1 MAAPMTRGPGPRKA
15 RFLEGVRGPLL
26 AAVVLTFLVD
36 LALVPPES
44 WLHVI
49 VRLFGFAIAA
59 TLQVGFGMWLGRR
72 SWPKRGRRL
81 ARRLVKRAFRE
92 DVRPL
97 VFLSD
102 RPDFEPHLGRR
113 VLEVLGFAAGAS
125 VVLAAVLPFLGLAS
139 WNVFALAGTL
149 TLFTLWASFILVP
162 YWLFARMGL
171 RQVDPVRWLVQP
183 MSRRYADRLRL
194 SNGALL
200 LVALGASVNL
210 AFRAGASGEVALVDG
225 IQGLV
230 RLVASILLVA
240 ASAAVF
246 YAQRERALVKE
257 FEEEVLAY
265 GVRDAR
271 GMSDGDFLPRLP
283 HPTPPKPPV
292 QELPPLLHEYRPP
305 PP

>member
-1 MAAPMTRGPGPRKA
+1 MAREPAGKP

-26 AAVVLTFLVD
+26 AAVALTFVVD
-36 LALVPPES
+36 LALVTPTS
-44 WLHVI
+44 WLELL
-49 VRLFGFAIAA
+49 VRVVGFVLAA
-59 TLQVGFGMWLGRR
+59 ALQVALGAFLGRR

-81 ARRLVKRAFRE
+81 ARLLVKRAFRA
-92 DVRPL
+92 DAPPL
-97 VFLSD
+97 VLLSD

-125 VVLAAVLPFLGLAS
+125 VVLAAVLPFLGLAT

-210 AFRAGASGEVALVDG
+210 AFRAGASGEQALVAG

-230 RLVASILLVA
+230 RLLASILLVA

-246 YAQRERALVKE
+246 YSQRERALVKE

-271 GMSDGDFLPRLP
+271 GLSDGDFLPRLP
-283 HPTPPKPPV
+283 PPRPPTPPAAPA
-292 QELPPLLHEYRPP
+292 ELPPLLHEYRMPP
-305 PP
+305 P

>member
-1 MAAPMTRGPGPRKA
+1 MAREPEPGKA
-15 RFLEGVRGPLL
+15 RFMQGVWGPLL
-26 AAVVLTFLVD
+26 AAVVVTFLVD
-36 LALVPPES
+36 LALAPPS
-44 WLHVI
+44 SPLGV
-49 VRLFGFAIAA
+49 VARVFGFVLAA
-59 TLQVGFGMWLGRR
+59 ALQVAIGAWLGRR

-81 ARRLVKRAFRE
+81 ARLLVKRTFRAE
-92 DVRPL
+92 VPPL

-102 RPDFEPHLGRR
+102 RPDVEPHLGRR

-125 VVLAAVLPFLGLAS
+125 VVLAAVLPFLGLARS
-139 WNVFALAGTL
+139 DVVFAIAGTL

-210 AFRAGASGEVALVDG
+210 AFRAGASGEQALIDG

-230 RLVASILLVA
+230 RLLASILLVA

-246 YAQRERALVKE
+246 YAQRERAFVKE

-283 HPTPPKPPV
+283 PPRPP
-292 QELPPLLHEYRPP
+292 QAPLPPPDLPPLLHEYKMPP
-305 PP
+305 P